1 MHQLTG
7 YDIFNRL
14 HTFRSSHQL
23 TGKPLPSLNISKDM
37 IRNFFKGYTESN
49 KNMLGQT
56 MSALVLIQVLL
67 SEDRVNPEGQ
77 VQVNPPMVLT
87 QPWEQPDTP
96 SQHSCMSTN
105 KGRLAVKFIDF
116 Y

>member
-1 MHQLTG
+1 
-7 YDIFNRL
+7 
-14 HTFRSSHQL
+14 
-23 TGKPLPSLNISKDM
+23 
-37 IRNFFKGYTESN
+37 
-49 KNMLGQT
+49 

-105 KGRLAVKFIDF
+105 KGSWQLSLLISTKLCT
-116 Y
+116 